1 MDLSGVIPIAVTI
14 LLVLIA
20 FIATVVA
27 INKFYVKV
35 EQGVAMIVNT
45 MRQEPEV
52 TFTGRFV
59 WPVVHK
65 KEFMDISLKTIEISR
80 KGTDGLICKDN
91 IRADIVVAF
100 FVRVNKN
107 ANDVLKVA
115 ERIGC
120 NRASDQTT
128 LEEMFSAKFSEALK
142 TVGKQMDFEDLYRER
157 AQFRE
162 QIIEQLSPP
171 DNDLGGYDLSDVA
184 IDYIEQT
191 PITQLDDHNILDA
204 QGIRKIT
211 ELTAQQHVRTN
222 ELQREEEMQ
231 IKKKDVEAKEMI
243 LELERQQADAEAKQ
257 QREISSV
264 KAREQA
270 EIDKVQAEEQLKAER
285 ARIETSQEIEV
296 QEQNKQREVEVAEKN
311 RERALAIETEKVER
325 VRQLEVIS
333 REKEVELQR
342 IAKEKALEEERKAI
356 ADVVRERIA
365 VDRTVAEEE
374 EQIKTLRV
382 VAEADRQKQVTVTD
396 AEAEAEQA
404 LVKQIKAS
412 EAAEQCAQHE
422 AKQKLTLAQAKLEI
436 SEKEAQAK
444 IRLAD
449 GVKAEIAAPGI
460 AQAEVEEA
468 KALALE
474 KTGLA
479 EASVL
484 KEKMQA
490 EAQGT
495 EQVGLAEAKV
505 TAEKM
510 ASEAKGQEMQGM
522 AEVRIKDA
530 DALSEE
536 KQALVQVKVKVAEAE
551 AIEKQGNA
559 EAESIRQR
567 FKAEA
572 DGLREKFDAMA
583 SMSDVARDHE
593 EFRMKLD
600 TSHAEKMAEIDISK
614 DIAAYQAQVLSE
626 AMKQAKIDIVG
637 GGGDYFDSFVKSLS
651 VGKAIDGAVEKS
663 STIQQVAGILTHFL
677 ANATNK
683 KDTEAAKKLL
693 ETAKEKLQPGDE
705 S

>member
-1 MDLSGVIPIAVTI
+1 MDLSGAIPIAVII
-14 LLVLIA
+14 LLALIV

-45 MRQEPEV
+45 MRKEPEV

-157 AQFRE
+157 ALFRE

-191 PITQLDDHNILDA
+191 PLTQLDDHNILDA

-231 IKKKDVEAKEMI
+231 IKKKNVEAKEMI

-270 EIDKVQAEEQLKAER
+270 EIEKVQAEERLKSER
-285 ARIETSQEIEV
+285 ARIETDQEIEV

-356 ADVVRERIA
+356 ADVVRERVA

-396 AEAEAEQA
+396 AEAEAEEA

-444 IRLAD
+444 IRIAE
-449 GVKAEIAAPGI
+449 GVKAEVAAPGL
-460 AQAEVEEA
+460 AKAEVEEA
-468 KALALE
+468 QALALE

-479 EASVL
+479 EA
-484 KEKMQA
+484 
-490 EAQGT
+490 
-495 EQVGLAEAKV
+495 KV
-505 TAEKM
+505 IAEKM
-510 ASEAKGQEMQGM
+510 SAEAKGQEMQGM

-530 DALSEE
+530 DAVSEE

-551 AIEKQGNA
+551 AIEKQGHA
-559 EAESIRQR
+559 EAEAIRQR

-583 SMSDVARDHE
+583 SMSEVAREHE

-614 DIAAYQAQVLSE
+614 DIAAHQAQVLSE

-693 ETAKEKLQPGDE
+693 EAAKEKLQPGDE